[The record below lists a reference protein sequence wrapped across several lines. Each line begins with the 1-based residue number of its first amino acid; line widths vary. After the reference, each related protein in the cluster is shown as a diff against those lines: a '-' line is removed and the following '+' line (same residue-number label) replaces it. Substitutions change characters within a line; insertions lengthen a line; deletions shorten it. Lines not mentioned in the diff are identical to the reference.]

1 MAKGA
6 PTDLV
11 FQSIAGTEAA
21 NRSFG
26 VSLASCGKR
35 TTPHGR

>member
-1 MAKGA
+1 M
-6 PTDLV
+6 

-26 VSLASCGKR
+26 IDLALLDEARRKPWHS
-35 TTPHGR
+35 TEAP